1 MIFGNIFIPGCIIHG
16 WMYYPGVNKR
26 MLEEKGK
33 VEGLYVLILLMIVA
47 VTFTVVGHSIA
58 SPGYSQN
65 QVEDYLKN
73 ASENEVRDILSVVPE
88 DILSSQVE
96 KKYPL
101 LVEDDLG
108 RKVIIEEKP
117 ENIISLSPSVT
128 ETLFALGLEN
138 RIIGVSEAC
147 DYPSRVVGMREKGEI
162 KTVAPYAG
170 AVKTEKV
177 LNLNPSLV
185 VGAAGTPMDSIEEME
200 KVGITFVGVEG
211 ENIPTVKE
219 GIELI
224 GQVTGTSE
232 TAQKITE
239 NIQHKID
246 EIAEITENIAR
257 ENKPTVYYEVW
268 ELWTVGP
275 GTFLHE
281 IIVRAGGINI
291 AENSEAKYPK
301 VKEETI
307 VGKNPDFFITG
318 KDARTTKKSVKE
330 DYPGI
335 TAVEENQIVLLDK
348 EMRDVFS
355 RPGPRLPMAVQEL
368 TKILYPELE
377 DSF

>member
-1 MIFGNIFIPGCIIHG
+1 M
-16 WMYYPGVNKR
+16 VK
-26 MLEEKGK
+26 EKGK
-33 VEGLYVLILLMIVA
+33 VKTSYLLVLIVIVA
-47 VTFTVVGHSIA
+47 VTFTVVGQSIV

-65 QVEDYLKN
+65 QVEDYLKD
-73 ASENEVRDILSVVPE
+73 APENEVRDILSVIPE
-88 DILSSQVE
+88 DILGSQVE

-128 ETLFALGLEN
+128 ETLFSLGLEN

-147 DYPSRVVGMREKGEI
+147 DYPPKVVSMKENGKI

-211 ENIPTVKE
+211 ENIATVKE

-224 GQVTGTSE
+224 GRVTGTSE

-239 NIQHKID
+239 NIQD
-246 EIAEITENIAR
+246 EIDAVAEITENIAR
-257 ENKPTVYYEVW
+257 ENKPKVYYEVW

-281 IIVRAGGINI
+281 IIEKAGGINI
-291 AENSEAKYPK
+291 AENSEEKYPK

-318 KDARTTKKSVKE
+318 KDARTVSESVKE

-335 TAVEENQIVLLDK
+335 MAVEENQIVLLDK

-368 TKILYPELE
+368 AKIFHPELE